1 MNRRPTGYE
10 SVALPLS
17 YDGILWAGRDSNPRS
32 RKATDLQSARFDRLP
47 TYPKF
52 VPYPGIGPGYSQ
64 ISLWVTYVSSPLNDR
79 FLLSRPI
86 TSVRHQFGVQY
97 TPTVP
102 YGEGFQEFRTS
113 KETPIG
119 FMCSTNCRG
128 RRGDLNPILHSAR
141 VACFQVTLPGPY
153 KTESCKMP
161 PAEVADSNS
170 LCIFCQITRAYNT
183 DDNSVFVRP
192 VGLEPTTR

>member
-1 MNRRPTGYE
+1 MGREGLEPPYCKANTTICVQTGFTVQRRYLPRFA
-10 SVALPLS
+10 VARGIEPLFEPAMPPVLPLDDTTEKLLS
-17 YDGILWAGRDSNPRS
+17 HKVSLAAPPSFDYRVQTYQKHHAINASVPWALCG
-32 RKATDLQSARFDRLP
+32 
-47 TYPKF
+47 F

-64 ISLWVTYVSSPLNDR
+64 IPLWATCVSSPLNDR

-102 YGEGFQEFRTS
+102 YGKGFQVFRTS

-128 RRGDLNPILHSAR
+128 HRGDLNPILHSAR
-141 VACFQVTLPGPY
+141 VACFQVTLPGP
-153 KTESCKMP
+153 
-161 PAEVADSNS
+161 
-170 LCIFCQITRAYNT
+170 
-183 DDNSVFVRP
+183 
-192 VGLEPTTR
+192 